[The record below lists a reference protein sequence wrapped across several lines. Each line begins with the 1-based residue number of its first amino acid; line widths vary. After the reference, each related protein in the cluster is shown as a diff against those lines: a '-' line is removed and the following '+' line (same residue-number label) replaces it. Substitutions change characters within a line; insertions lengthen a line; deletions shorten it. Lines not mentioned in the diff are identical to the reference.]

1 MKARFY
7 LCVLSILALILFGCG
22 DDTRSSGG
30 DEAAGGAGGMAGDGR
45 CYTDDECTPQQYCR
59 ADDPTQSPE
68 GSCTAL
74 EVAGGPCAL
83 GTQCEAGLVCVRT
96 RGEAAGAC
104 TPFPAE
110 CSDSTTC
117 MCAQTLCDALAG
129 SSCSLGVVDDP
140 ASSMTVSCP

>member
-1 MKARFY
+1 M
-7 LCVLSILALILFGCG
+7 LAITLFGCG
-22 DDTRSSGG
+22 DDTRSSGD
-30 DEAAGGAGGMAGDGR
+30 DEGAGGTGGMAGDGG
-45 CYTDDECTPQQYCR
+45 CYTDDECVSGQYCR
-59 ADDPTQSPE
+59 AEDPTQSPE

-74 EVAGGPCAL
+74 EEASGPCAF
-83 GTQCEAGLVCVRT
+83 GTQCESGLVCVKT

-110 CSDSTTC
+110 CSDSPTC

-140 ASSMTVSCP
+140 AASMTVSCP